1 MDWYRFEGD
10 CYQLAVKLI
19 TRILS
24 ENPDENFYAFSLYT
38 DSSAMTVSLSANS
51 KEKLKA
57 ILDAD
62 SDKSK
67 ENQSYYKWAISEWA
81 YEGYGTDFFSDMS
94 KELRLS
100 PEREHFYDFKNSLIY
115 SLTNALKRAN
125 EEIVQE
131 GHTIAV
137 MFVSVTDDD
146 SAEDIENMSSKIINN
161 RVAHNLF
168 LERYGND

>member
-19 TRILS
+19 TRVLS
-24 ENPDENFYAFSLYT
+24 ENPDEKFYAFSLYT

-67 ENQSYYKWAISEWA
+67 ENQTYYKWAISEWA
-81 YEGYGTDFFSDMS
+81 YEGYGTDLFDEIS
-94 KELRLS
+94 KKLRLS
-100 PEREHFYDFKNSLIY
+100 PEREHFSDFKNSLIY

-125 EEIVQE
+125 EEIVQQ
-131 GHTIAV
+131 GHAIAV

-146 SAEDIENMSSKIINN
+146 NAEYIENMSSKVINN
-161 RVAHNLF
+161 RVAHDLF
-168 LERYGND
+168 LARYSDN